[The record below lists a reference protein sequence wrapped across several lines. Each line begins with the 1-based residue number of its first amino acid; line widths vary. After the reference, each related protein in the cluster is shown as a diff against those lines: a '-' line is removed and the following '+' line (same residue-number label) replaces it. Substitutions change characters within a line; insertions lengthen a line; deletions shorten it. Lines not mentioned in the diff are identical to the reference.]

1 MLRALELASRGLMTT
16 HPNPRV
22 GCVIVGGGEVIA
34 EGWHRR
40 AGDPHAEALALGQAG
55 GRARGSTVY
64 LTLEPCSHSGRT
76 PPCVEALVR
85 AAPARVV
92 VAMQDPNP
100 QVNGRGIDRLREA
113 GIEVSVGLCAA
124 RAAALNRGF
133 VSRMR
138 RGRPWVI
145 SKIAASVDGRIAL
158 GSGVSKWITSTQSRE
173 DVQQLRACCS
183 AVLTGIGTVLADDPS
198 LNVRL
203 DEASRQPLRVIC
215 DTRLRMPRSSRTLGL
230 EGEVLIATASRD
242 AALRAPLVASGAKFL
257 DIGERGGRLDL
268 AEVMNRLAE
277 REVNEVLVEAG
288 PVLNGALIDSRLI
301 DELVVYFAPS
311 LIGSDGRG
319 MFDLAGVVT
328 MSDKVECSFID
339 CTRVGPD
346 MRLRLLLA
354 GEPESDVY
362 GHHTGHG

>member
-1 MLRALELASRGLMTT
+1 MLRALELASRGMETT

-22 GCVIVGGGEVIA
+22 GCVIVGGGMVIA

-40 AGDPHAEALALGQAG
+40 AGDPHAEALALARAG
-55 GRARGSTVY
+55 EHARGSTVY

-76 PPCVEALVR
+76 PPCVDALVR
-85 AAPARVV
+85 ASPARVV

-113 GIEVSVGLCAA
+113 GIEVGVGLCAA

-133 VSRMR
+133 ISRMQ

-158 GSGVSKWITSTQSRE
+158 GSGESKWITSAESRE
-173 DVQQLRACCS
+173 DVQQLRAGCS

-203 DEASRQPLRVIC
+203 RGASRQPLRVIC
-215 DTRLRMPRSSRTLGL
+215 DTHLRMPRSSRTLGL

-242 AALRAPLVASGAKFL
+242 PALRAPLLASGAGFL
-257 DIGERGGRLDL
+257 DIGERDGRLDL

-288 PVLNGALIDSRLI
+288 PVLNGALIDSRLV

-319 MFDLAGVVT
+319 MFDLAGVAV

-346 MRLRLLLA
+346 MRLRLSLA
-354 GEPESDVY
+354 GNPESDVY
-362 GHHTGHG
+362 GHHTGDG